1 MAQTAAP
8 VIAVRLVMT
17 DVQGTPV
24 MKKDL
29 QGHILARY
37 DYRPYGAQQ
46 AAGVEAGPGYT
57 GHVTIP
63 QTGLVYM
70 QQRYYDP
77 AVGRFLSVDPVGP
90 SPGNIFYLNRY
101 GYVNSNPVN
110 RVDPAGM
117 YNCDT
122 KNNKDSCEMVRK
134 ARERTQQARNRYV
147 SRSPQAK
154 ALQRILDAFGTE
166 NDENNVSIAFG
177 VIDNKGSHA
186 QPSYNEN
193 AGILVKFIL

>member
-1 MAQTAAP
+1 MSRYIRGWMTLVLCLLVGASPMAKTAAP

-46 AAGVEAGPGYT
+46 SGPVEAGPGYT
-57 GHVTIP
+57 GHVNDP

-90 SPGNIFYLNRY
+90 VWAIF
-101 GYVNSNPVN
+101 
-110 RVDPAGM
+110 
-117 YNCDT
+117 
-122 KNNKDSCEMVRK
+122 
-134 ARERTQQARNRYV
+134 
-147 SRSPQAK
+147 
-154 ALQRILDAFGTE
+154 
-166 NDENNVSIAFG
+166 SI
-177 VIDNKGSHA
+177 
-186 QPSYNEN
+186 
-193 AGILVKFIL
+193 